1 MNSLIMIIISY
12 LTVIYLYIDI
22 VYMLQFKVR
31 KVLELNIVNS
41 IYFIFQT

>member
-1 MNSLIMIIISY
+1 MIIISY

-22 VYMLQFKVR
+22 VYMSQFKVR